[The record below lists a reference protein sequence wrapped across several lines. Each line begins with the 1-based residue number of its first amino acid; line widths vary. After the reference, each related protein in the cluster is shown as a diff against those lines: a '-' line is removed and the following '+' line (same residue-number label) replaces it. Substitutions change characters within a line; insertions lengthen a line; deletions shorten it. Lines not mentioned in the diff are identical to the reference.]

1 MGSSMLG
8 LRRGRGNKVGKGGD
22 LTNTTNL
29 YIYVYFFFNLDK
41 WLKKRIKRNELS
53 MIKKK
58 Y

>member
-8 LRRGRGNKVGKGGD
+8 LRRGRGNKVGKGGGP
-22 LTNTTNL
+22 NKHYEFI
-29 YIYVYFFFNLDK
+29 YIYVYFNLDK